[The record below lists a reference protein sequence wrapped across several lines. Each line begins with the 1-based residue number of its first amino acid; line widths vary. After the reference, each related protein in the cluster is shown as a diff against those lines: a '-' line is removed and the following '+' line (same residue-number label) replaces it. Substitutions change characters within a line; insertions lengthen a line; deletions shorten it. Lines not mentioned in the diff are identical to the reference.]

1 MISIRKTAM
10 EQERAENLKN
20 AALEC
25 YQLAISSSE
34 QNVIEVDHKEA
45 AAFQAELR
53 ALLGRLGEA
62 TTAEQLLKI
71 QSLFGAE
78 LHDYRDATHEQL
90 RRLRRNFEAAAR
102 ALEEFAGTTV
112 SRGDDQEQ
120 ELRQTLGRLE
130 ATLECDRIEDIR
142 AAVRAGAASILTSFE
157 HMRALNHL
165 SIAQLKDEIRLL
177 HQRSPLGRPSAG
189 QNPLARTWSRRDID
203 DRIEELLKRD
213 MSFCLVLAVLRNL
226 KPLVSRNSNAVME
239 DALQSLQVRLHTMFK
254 DASVVGRWT
263 TNQFV
268 AILNVAPGS
277 SIAMSREVAQKLME
291 PYDFVE
297 DGVRR
302 SLSFQVAAGIVDHR
316 TGSDVPKF
324 RTGLDRLSSALGGVD

>member
-1 MISIRKTAM
+1 MHHQQSQVNAGGRLSKNRHHRGIGEIQPRHFEVAGLLVRGNAF
-10 EQERAENLKN
+10 EQELTDVGETPFVPFEGKIRVILANSGVKH
-20 AALEC
+20 AL
-25 YQLAISSSE
+25 
-34 QNVIEVDHKEA
+34 V
-45 AAFQAELR
+45 
-53 ALLGRLGEA
+53 GGEYN
-62 TTAEQLLKI
+62 E
-71 QSLFGAE
+71 
-78 LHDYRDATHEQL
+78 
-90 RRLRRNFEAAAR
+90 RRSDCEAAAR
-102 ALEEFAGTTV
+102 ALDEFAGTTV